1 MQIVVDHIPPTN
13 NQFMGNSRNFN
24 EYRRLKEQWH
34 WLIRAAIK
42 TKPDQPIDRA
52 VVHIRY
58 YFPDRRRRDPDNY
71 SGKMLLDPL
80 VREGILQDDSFANV
94 ELRLSA
100 TVDKSRPRTEIT
112 ITPTT
117 EEKERSP

>member
-1 MQIVVDHIPPTN
+1 MEQIVVDHLPPTN
-13 NQFMGNSRNFN
+13 NRFMGNSRNFN
-24 EYRRLKEQWH
+24 EYRRTKEMWH

-42 TKPDQPIDRA
+42 AKPDKPIERA
-52 VVHIRY
+52 EVHIRY

-80 VREGILQDDSFANV
+80 VREGILRDDSFANV

-100 TVDKSRPRTEIT
+100 TVDKTRPRTEIT
-112 ITPTT
+112 ITPL
-117 EEKERSP
+117 

>member
-1 MQIVVDHIPPTN
+1 
-13 NQFMGNSRNFN
+13 MGNSRNFN
-24 EYRRLKEQWH
+24 EYRRLKEQWQ
-34 WLIRAAIK
+34 WLIRAAV
-42 TKPDQPIDRA
+42 TEKPSKPIDRA

-80 VREGILQDDSFANV
+80 VREGILKDDSFANV

-100 TVDKSRPRTEIT
+100 AVDKSRPRTEIT
-112 ITPTT
+112 ITPITG
-117 EEKERSP
+117 EKERSP